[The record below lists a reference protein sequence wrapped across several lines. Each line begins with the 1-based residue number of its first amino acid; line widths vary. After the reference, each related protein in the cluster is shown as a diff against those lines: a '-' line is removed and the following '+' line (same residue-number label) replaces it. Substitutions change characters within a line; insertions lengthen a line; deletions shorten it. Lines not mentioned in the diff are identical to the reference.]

1 MLNSKITAAPGAAPC
16 ELTTSGVTSIAV
28 ANWRGD
34 YTFTTS
40 GTGCE
45 IDTINLGTEHFYE
58 VNFVEGSAYA
68 NANIN
73 AGAFTDQ
80 KSVLH
85 QVGFVL
91 SMIDCNLSDNW
102 KNFLLARLIF
112 AVRTKSGQVFI
123 FGIDNGL
130 SATNFDYATG
140 TAETDANGITA
151 LYEGSQLSS
160 PVLVKDWSI
169 IKSLFPSDVPTS
181 ISFDRLSYTI
191 RVHNE
196 VGTIENTTYTIED
209 NMENDVTSQTRI
221 ELDTPLEGLTVTNG
235 AITIAPNERTQTGV
249 YTITMTATYGV
260 LTATATLSVDIYD

>member
-1 MLNSKITAAPGAAPC
+1 MLNCKITAAPGAAPC

-45 IDTINLGTEHFYE
+45 VDTINLGTEHFYE

-91 SMIDCNLSDNW
+91 SMIDCNLADNW

-169 IKSLFPSDVPTS
+169 IKALFPSDVPTS
-181 ISFDRLSYTI
+181 ISFTSDNYELS
-191 RVHNE
+191 
-196 VGTIENTTYTIED
+196 G
-209 NMENDVTSQTRI
+209 
-221 ELDTPLEGLTVTNG
+221 
-235 AITIAPNERTQTGV
+235 APNETASIPFRVNDNNGNDITSQCT
-249 YTITMTATYGV
+249 YTLDRELECLTIDKVNKLFISDGSANIGTYPRIVTATYNN
-260 LTATATLSVDIYD
+260 LTAIANLAVIVRN